1 MGFFRSLFEKPV
13 TARDLKVSLI
23 RVDRDRKRK
32 QLEIRKLTARHG
44 EIIEKVKNAR
54 KTGNSLEVDYL
65 WEELNGLKLDQ
76 TFIRR
81 EARILNL
88 EGIALKK
95 YIRGLE
101 RLEKNSNREGIKQLL
116 ERTRKSGLDA
126 KLAGQFIDE
135 QGYLDELT
143 AIMEE
148 IGLEADSIEM
158 MEDDPAKS
166 KFLEQIDAINE
177 AEESGDYDAAVEKE
191 ETLKAE
197 IEKETEENKDAA
209 AG

>member
-1 MGFFRSLFEKPV
+1 MGFFKSMFEKAV
-13 TARDLKVSLI
+13 TSRDLKVSLMK
-23 RVDRDRKRK
+23 VDRDRKRK
-32 QLEIRKLTARHG
+32 QLEIRKIAARHG
-44 EIIEKVKNAR
+44 EIIDKIKQSR
-54 KTGNSLEVDYL
+54 KAGNNLEVDYM

-76 TFIRR
+76 TFLRR

-101 RLEKNSNREGIKQLL
+101 RLEKNQNRDGIKQLL

-126 KLAGQFIDE
+126 KLAGQFVDE

-148 IGLEADSIEM
+148 IGLEADSIDM
-158 MEDDPAKS
+158 QEDDPAKA

-177 AEESGDYDAAVEKE
+177 AEEAGDYDAAVEKE

-197 IEKETEENKDAA
+197 IDKETEETKDAA
-209 AG
+209 GA

>member
-1 MGFFRSLFEKPV
+1 MGFFKSMFEKAV
-13 TARDLKVSLI
+13 TSRDLKVALI

-32 QLEIRKLTARHG
+32 QLEVKKLSAKQG
-44 EIIEKVKNAR
+44 DIIDRIKKAR
-54 KTGNSLEVDYL
+54 KEGNSLEVDYL
-65 WEELNGLKLDQ
+65 WEEMNGIKLDL
-76 TFIRR
+76 TFTRR
-81 EARILNL
+81 EARVLNL

-101 RLEKNSNREGIKQLL
+101 RLEKNNNRDGIKSLL

-148 IGLEADSIEM
+148 IGLEAEQLEM
-158 MEDDPAKS
+158 MEDDPQKA
-166 KFLEQIDAINE
+166 KFLSEIDAINA
-177 AEESGDYDAAVEKE
+177 AEEAGDYDAAVEKE
-191 ETLKAE
+191 EELKSE
-197 IEKETEENKDAA
+197 MEKDAEESEA
-209 AG
+209 IG

>member
-1 MGFFRSLFEKPV
+1 MGFFRNLFEKAV
-13 TARDLKVSLI
+13 TARDLKVALI

-32 QLEIRKLTARHG
+32 QLEVRKLSSKQG
-44 EIIEKVKNAR
+44 EIIEKVKKAR
-54 KTGNSLEVDYL
+54 REGNNLEVDYM
-65 WEELNGLKLDQ
+65 WEELNGIKLDL
-76 TFIRR
+76 TFLRR
-81 EARILNL
+81 EARVLNL

-101 RLEKNSNREGIKQLL
+101 RLEKSNNRDGIKGLL
-116 ERTRKSGLDA
+116 DRTRKSGLDA

-148 IGLEADSIEM
+148 IGLEAETLEM
-158 MEDDPAKS
+158 MEDDPAKA
-166 KFLEQIDAINE
+166 KFLAEIDAINE
-177 AEESGDYDAAVEKE
+177 AEEAGDYDAAVEKE
-191 ETLKAE
+191 EELKADL
-197 IEKETEENKDAA
+197 EKEAEEGPEAI